1 MGCCGQKRSQSA
13 VPPVGPIG
21 AAPLRTASVV
31 RDRAPTGAGG
41 VLLRYRDRAPVR
53 VRGPVT
59 GQVYEFSGERPSRW
73 VDARDAEPLLRTRH
87 FARG

>member
-1 MGCCGQKRSQSA
+1 MGCCGQKRNQGA
-13 VPPVGPIG
+13 MPPGPIA
-21 AAPLRTASVV
+21 AAPPRTASIV

-41 VLLRYRDRAPVR
+41 VLLRTRERVLVR

-73 VDARDAEPLLRTRH
+73 VDARDAEGLLRTRH
-87 FARG
+87 FVRG

>member
-1 MGCCGQKRSQSA
+1 MGCCGQKRNQGA
-13 VPPVGPIG
+13 MPPVGPLG
-21 AAPLRTASVV
+21 GSPPRTASVV

-41 VLLRYRDRAPVR
+41 VLLRTRDRVLVR

-73 VDARDAEPLLRTRH
+73 VDARDADGLLRTRH
-87 FARG
+87 FVRG

>member
-1 MGCCGQKRSQSA
+1 MGCCGQKRNQGA
-13 VPPVGPIG
+13 MPPVRPTG
-21 AAPLRTASVV
+21 AAPMRSTSIV

-73 VDARDAEPLLRTRH
+73 VDARDADGLLRTRH
-87 FARG
+87 FVRG